1 MHIPSTIHTSCLHV
15 PCMSHVLCQ
24 RCCCSFSS
32 GFLMVSLLFSS
43 SFFVGV
49 SIVSVIC
56 LIASLRF
63 CVGFLYLFLIF
74 SYGLSTI
81 SLKISSGVP
90 GVLLSFS
97 RCFLRT
103 FKRSLKFSF
112 GFPVVSLRGLPRFW
126 LNFPMTSLSFL
137 KVFNWFGYGLPKVS
151 LRLPGGFP

>member
-1 MHIPSTIHTSCLHV
+1 M
-15 PCMSHVLCQ
+15 
-24 RCCCSFSS
+24 
-32 GFLMVSLLFSS
+32 
-43 SFFVGV
+43 FVGV
-49 SIVSVIC
+49 PIVSVIC

-74 SYGLSTI
+74 SYGFSTI

-112 GFPVVSLRGLPRFW
+112 GFPVVSLRGLPRF
-126 LNFPMTSLSFL
+126 
-137 KVFNWFGYGLPKVS
+137 
-151 LRLPGGFP
+151 

>member
-1 MHIPSTIHTSCLHV
+1 
-15 PCMSHVLCQ
+15 
-24 RCCCSFSS
+24 
-32 GFLMVSLLFSS
+32 MVSLLFSS
-43 SFFVGV
+43 SFFFVGV

-63 CVGFLYLFLIF
+63 CAGFLYLFLIF
-74 SYGLSTI
+74 SYGFSTI

-112 GFPVVSLRGLPRFW
+112 GFPLVSLRGLPRF
-126 LNFPMTSLSFL
+126 
-137 KVFNWFGYGLPKVS
+137 
-151 LRLPGGFP
+151 

>member
-1 MHIPSTIHTSCLHV
+1 MSCARDV
-15 PCMSHVLCQ
+15 PVVFPQVFLWFLY
-24 RCCCSFSS
+24 SFPQVFC
-32 GFLMVSLLFSS
+32 GFP
-43 SFFVGV
+43 
-49 SIVSVIC
+49 IVSVIC

-90 GVLLSFS
+90 GVLLIFS

-112 GFPVVSLRGLPRFW
+112 GFPVVSLRGLPRF
-126 LNFPMTSLSFL
+126 
-137 KVFNWFGYGLPKVS
+137 
-151 LRLPGGFP
+151 

>member
-1 MHIPSTIHTSCLHV
+1 
-15 PCMSHVLCQ
+15 
-24 RCCCSFSS
+24 
-32 GFLMVSLLFSS
+32 MVSLLFSS

-90 GVLLSFS
+90 GILLNFS

-103 FKRSLKFSF
+103 FKHSLKFSF
-112 GFPVVSLRGLPRFW
+112 GFPVVSLRGLPRF
-126 LNFPMTSLSFL
+126 
-137 KVFNWFGYGLPKVS
+137 
-151 LRLPGGFP
+151 